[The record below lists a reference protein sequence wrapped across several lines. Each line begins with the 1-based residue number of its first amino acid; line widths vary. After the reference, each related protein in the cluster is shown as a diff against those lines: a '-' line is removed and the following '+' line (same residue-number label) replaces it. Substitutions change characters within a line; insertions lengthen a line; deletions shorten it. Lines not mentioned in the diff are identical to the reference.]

1 MEAMCAMSLRW
12 SPKRVSSLFKAVPN
26 PISRTQAPGGGRAYD
41 ALLLDAGGTL
51 LQLAEPV
58 EDTYASIGRRYGLDL
73 LRSEVKQGFRRAFK
87 APWPK
92 NLRYQNATLRGK
104 KWKYREEEEKEECR
118 LNDYLSFSVTRD
130 MKHGVLMHSAV
141 KLAVISNFDTRLR
154 KLLKDLNV
162 AHLFDAI
169 IISSEVGYEKP
180 AAEIFRAALDEI
192 DIEGSKAIH
201 VGDDQ
206 EADKMGANAVGIDCW
221 LWGMD
226 VKTFAEIQER
236 ILKSTSQN
244 LHTRNFNETY
254 AFRIMKAL
262 FVPFGKECAF
272 E

>member
-1 MEAMCAMSLRW
+1 MEAMWAVSLRW

-26 PISRTQAPGGGRAYD
+26 PISRSRTLASFHSGEAPGGGRAYD

-92 NLRYQNATLRGK
+92 NLRYQGDGRAFWRLVVSEATGSDN
-104 KWKYREEEEKEECR
+104 
-118 LNDYLSFSVTRD
+118 NDYFEEVYE
-130 MKHGVLMHSAV
+130 
-141 KLAVISNFDTRLR
+141 
-154 KLLKDLNV
+154 
-162 AHLFDAI
+162 
-169 IISSEVGYEKP
+169 EVGYEKP
-180 AAEIFRAALDEI
+180 AAEIFRAALDEL

-236 ILKSTSQN
+236 ILKSTLQN
-244 LHTRNFNETY
+244 YE
-254 AFRIMKAL
+254 AL
-262 FVPFGKECAF
+262 FVPFRKECAF